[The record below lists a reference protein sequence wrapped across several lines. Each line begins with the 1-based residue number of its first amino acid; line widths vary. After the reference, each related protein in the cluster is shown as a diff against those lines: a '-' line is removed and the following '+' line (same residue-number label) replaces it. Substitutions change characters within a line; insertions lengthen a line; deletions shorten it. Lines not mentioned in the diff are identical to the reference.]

1 MNTPI
6 ANEGAGLQAAVLRF
20 VGVLR
25 RLGLAPGT
33 GQALDALR
41 ALSLVDLS
49 RRDDVY
55 AAARAV
61 LLDAHAHEQVFA
73 AAFDRFWSGLPQIIE
88 EYGAALAE
96 YAAPET
102 GRPREGAGH
111 NANRA
116 TARGGSAVLLAGEG
130 GEGGEGD
137 NTGDEGAEAED
148 GEGQAVAYSATEA
161 LRRKDFA
168 DLTPAESAEL
178 RRLLAG
184 LSFTPPSRRLRRSK
198 SARNGALLDP
208 RRAVRRNLRYGGEVL
223 VLPRRRRKREIRPLA
238 LICDI
243 SGSMDRYTR
252 LLLRFLHATTQGLEG
267 VETFVFGTRLTRI
280 THQLRTRDPDRAL
293 DEVGRDVLDFS
304 GGTRIGEAL
313 STFNR
318 RWARRA
324 LGRGAIAVVI
334 SDGWDRGDP
343 ALLAAEMA
351 HLQRSCHL
359 LVWLNPLLGLDGYQP
374 LTRGMS
380 AALPY
385 IDLFL
390 PAHNLSSLEALAA
403 QLGRLSDERPARRAP
418 RPLTRAV

>member
-1 MNTPI
+1 MNAALP
-6 ANEGAGLQAAVLRF
+6 NEGDGLGVAVLRF
-20 VGVLR
+20 VAVLR

-33 GQALDALR
+33 GQALDAVR
-41 ALSLVDLS
+41 AMSLLDLS

-61 LLDAHAHEQVFA
+61 LLDAHAHEEVFA

-96 YAAPET
+96 YAAAES
-102 GRPREGAGH
+102 GRPRAGAGH
-111 NANRA
+111 SANRA
-116 TARGGSAVLLAGEG
+116 MSPGGTTMLLAGEG
-130 GEGGEGD
+130 EESGEEGEETADGGEGR
-137 NTGDEGAEAED
+137 
-148 GEGQAVAYSATEA
+148 AVAYSAAEA

-168 DLTPAESAEL
+168 DLTPAESVEL

-184 LSFTPPSRRLRRSK
+184 ILFTPPTRRLRRSEG
-198 SARNGALLDP
+198 ARNGPLLDP
-208 RRAVRRNLRYGGEVL
+208 RRAVRRNLRHGGEIL
-223 VLPRRRRKREIRPLA
+223 VLPRRRRKRETRPLV

-267 VETFVFGTRLTRI
+267 VETYVFGTRLTRI

-304 GGTRIGEAL
+304 GGTRIGESL
-313 STFNR
+313 GLFNR
-318 RWARRA
+318 RWARRS
-324 LGRGAIAVVI
+324 LGRGAITVII

-343 ALLAAEMA
+343 ATLAAELA

-359 LVWLNPLLGLDGYQP
+359 LVWLNPLLGLAGYQP

-385 IDLFL
+385 VDLFL
-390 PAHNLSSLEALAA
+390 PAHNLHSLEALATL
-403 QLGRLSDERPARRAP
+403 LGRLSDERPSRRAP

>member
-1 MNTPI
+1 VI
-6 ANEGAGLQAAVLRF
+6 ANEGDGLTVAALRF

-33 GQALDALR
+33 GQALDLVQALG
-41 ALSLVDLS
+41 LVDLS

-61 LLDAHAHEQVFA
+61 LLDAHAHEAVFA
-73 AAFDRFWSGLPQIIE
+73 AAFARFWSGLPQIIE
-88 EYGAALAE
+88 EYGAAMAE
-96 YAAPET
+96 YTRTES
-102 GRPREGAGH
+102 GQPREGAGQGH
-111 NANRA
+111 NATRA
-116 TARGGSAVLLAGEG
+116 AARGGSTILLAGEG
-130 GEGGEGD
+130 EEAGEED
-137 NTGDEGAEAED
+137 AEAEGD
-148 GEGQAVAYSATEA
+148 EGQAVAYSAAEA

-178 RRLLAG
+178 RRLLSG
-184 LSFTPPSRRLRRSK
+184 LTFTPPMRRLRRSER
-198 SARNGALLDP
+198 ARHGRLLDP
-208 RRAVRRNLRYGGEVL
+208 RRTVRHNLRYGGEVL
-223 VLPRRRRKREIRPLA
+223 ALPRRRRKREPRSLV

-293 DEVGRDVLDFS
+293 DEVAREVLDFS
-304 GGTRIGEAL
+304 GGTRIGE
-313 STFNR
+313 SMSMFNR

-324 LGRGAIAVVI
+324 LGGGAIAVVI

-385 IDLFL
+385 VDLFL
-390 PAHNLSSLEALAA
+390 PAHNLRSLEALASL
-403 QLGRLSDERPARRAP
+403 LGRLSDERPARRAP
-418 RPLTRAV
+418 KPLTRAG

>member
-1 MNTPI
+1 MIATRP
-6 ANEGAGLQAAVLRF
+6 ANEGDGLTVAALRF

-33 GQALDALR
+33 GQALDLVQALGF
-41 ALSLVDLS
+41 VDLS

-61 LLDAHAHEQVFA
+61 LLDAHAHEAVFA
-73 AAFDRFWSGLPQIIE
+73 AAFARFWSGLPQIIE
-88 EYGAALAE
+88 EYGAAM
-96 YAAPET
+96 AAYTKSES
-102 GRPREGAGH
+102 GQPREGAGQGQGH

-116 TARGGSAVLLAGEG
+116 AARGGSTILLAGEG
-130 GEGGEGD
+130 AEAGEEDAGVEGD
-137 NTGDEGAEAED
+137 
-148 GEGQAVAYSATEA
+148 EGQAVAYSAAEA

-178 RRLLAG
+178 RRLLSG
-184 LSFTPPSRRLRRSK
+184 LTFTPPLRRLRRSE
-198 SARNGALLDP
+198 SARHGRLLDP
-208 RRAVRRNLRYGGEVL
+208 RRTVRHNLRYGGEVL
-223 VLPRRRRKREIRPLA
+223 ALPRRRRKREPRPLV

-293 DEVGRDVLDFS
+293 DEVAREVLDFS
-304 GGTRIGEAL
+304 GGTRIGASMSL
-313 STFNR
+313 FNR

-385 IDLFL
+385 VDLFL
-390 PAHNLSSLEALAA
+390 PAHNLRSLEALAGL
-403 QLGRLSDERPARRAP
+403 LGRLSDERPARRAHT
-418 RPLTRAV
+418 PLTRAG

>member
-6 ANEGAGLQAAVLRF
+6 SGEREGGGLSVAALRF
-20 VGVLR
+20 AGVLR
-25 RLGLAPGT
+25 RLGIAPGT
-33 GQALDALR
+33 GQALDLVR

-61 LLDAHAHEQVFA
+61 LLDAHAHEDLFA
-73 AAFDRFWSGLPQIIE
+73 AAFERFWSGLPQIIE
-88 EYGAALAE
+88 EYAAALAH
-96 YAAPET
+96 YAQAERA
-102 GRPREGAGH
+102 RPREGAGQGH
-111 NANRA
+111 EANRA
-116 TARGGSAVLLAGEG
+116 RARGGGMVLLAGEG
-130 GEGGEGD
+130 EESGEDGES
-137 NTGDEGAEAED
+137 GDEAA
-148 GEGQAVAYSATEA
+148 EGQAVAYSAAEA

-178 RRLLAG
+178 RRLLAS
-184 LSFTPPSRRLRRSK
+184 LSFTPPARRLRRRE
-198 SARNGALLDP
+198 SARHGPLLDP

-223 VLPRRRRKREIRPLA
+223 VLPRRRRKRETRPLV

-267 VETFVFGTRLTRI
+267 VETYVFGTRLTRV
-280 THQLRTRDPDRAL
+280 TRQLRARDPDHAL
-293 DEVGRDVLDFS
+293 DEVARDVLDFS

-313 STFNR
+313 SLFNR

-324 LGRGAIAVVI
+324 LGRGAIAIII

-359 LVWLNPLLGLDGYQP
+359 LVWLNPLLGLAGYQP

-385 IDLFL
+385 VDLFL
-390 PAHNLSSLEALAA
+390 PAHNLGSLEALAA
-403 QLGRLSDERPARRAP
+403 QLGRLSDARPSRRAP